1 MIKVF
6 SDLKVNFINLDKGVV
21 SKEQRGMQTLQ
32 GHNEMVIQK
41 NLKVRRKINKN
52 QRNNVITKVVS
63 DLKVTVILNE
73 IREL

>member
-6 SDLKVNFINLDKGVV
+6 SDLKVNFINLVKGVI

-32 GHNEMVIQK
+32 GHNETVIQK